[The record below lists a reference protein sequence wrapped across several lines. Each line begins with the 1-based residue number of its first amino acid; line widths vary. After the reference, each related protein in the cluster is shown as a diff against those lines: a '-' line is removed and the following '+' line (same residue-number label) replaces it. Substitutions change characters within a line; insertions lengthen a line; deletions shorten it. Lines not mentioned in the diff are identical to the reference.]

1 MTERDGN
8 QAIADRAAE
17 CYLALQDA
25 TLGAARRQ
33 TWLAWLQQPEHQRA
47 FDEVVQLWEL
57 LERAAPLEM
66 PSPDE
71 LAADRGD
78 ARGPSL
84 HPAAAPQRPR
94 RRAVVAAA
102 AAAMLLAAVLGGVT
116 VADWGGLFHH
126 RERFE
131 TRPAQ
136 LTTVLAPDGSKITLA
151 GDSLVEIDFSRG
163 ERVVRLRRGH
173 AFFDV
178 AHETKRPFVVHS
190 DGGSTTALGTQF
202 DVNRLDDDVTVTL
215 VRGLVSV
222 AATNSAGRHDRRSTL
237 LGKGERVSYRQGS
250 LGQIEEVN
258 LEHAVSWREGVL
270 TFVDEPLSRAIEEIN
285 RYRTRRIYFRG
296 EDLAGLTVSGTVH
309 LDRTD
314 EWLTGL
320 TQGYP
325 VKLVQGGT
333 AGLLLS
339 RRADHEPAG
348 SVETVTD
355 NNHRP

>member
-8 QAIADRAAE
+8 RAIADRAAE
-17 CYLALQDA
+17 CYLALQDEALDA
-25 TLGAARRQ
+25 TGRRI
-33 TWLAWLQQPEHQRA
+33 WLEWLQRPEHQRA
-47 FDEVVQLWEL
+47 LDEVVQLWEL

-71 LAADRGD
+71 LAADRSETHGV
-78 ARGPSL
+78 PL
-84 HPAAAPQRPR
+84 HPEPAALPQRPR

-102 AAAMLLAAVLGGVT
+102 AAMLLAAMLGGVT

-151 GDSLVEIDFSRG
+151 GDSLVEINFSRSQ
-163 ERVVRLRRGH
+163 RAVRLRRGH
-173 AFFDV
+173 VFFDV
-178 AHETKRPFVVHS
+178 AHDAKRPFVVHS

-202 DVNRLDDDVTVTL
+202 DVNRLDDDVIVTL
-215 VRGLVSV
+215 VQGLVSV
-222 AATNSAGRHDRRSTL
+222 AATDSAGREDHRSTL

-270 TFVDEPLSRAIEEIN
+270 TFVDEPLARAIEEIN
-285 RYRTRRIYFRG
+285 RYRSQRIYFRS
-296 EDLAGLTVSGTVH
+296 EDLAGLTVSGTVY

-314 EWLTGL
+314 EWLVGL
-320 TQGYP
+320 ARGYP
-325 VKLVQGGT
+325 VKVVQGGS

-339 RRADHEPAG
+339 RRSGPVDAG
-348 SVETVTD
+348 VD
-355 NNHRP
+355 KNR